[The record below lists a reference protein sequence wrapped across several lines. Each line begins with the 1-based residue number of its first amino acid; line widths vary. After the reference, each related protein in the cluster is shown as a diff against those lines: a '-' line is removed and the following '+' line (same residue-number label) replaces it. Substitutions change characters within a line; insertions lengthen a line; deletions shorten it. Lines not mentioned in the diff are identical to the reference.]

1 MEREEVH
8 AVVENFVRQIN
19 DSAHTEVPLTAPLDE
34 LGIDSLSMVDL
45 LFKLEREFAVS
56 IPDEAIPGI
65 STVGDLMNLVAQ
77 QR

>member
-1 MEREEVH
+1 MEHQQVH

-19 DSAHTEVPLTAPLDE
+19 GSEHTEVPITAPLDE

-45 LFKLEREFAVS
+45 LFKLESKFEVS
-56 IPDEAIPGI
+56 IPDEALPGI
-65 STVGDLMNLVAQ
+65 STVGDLMNLVAA